1 MPEPLRIGIA
11 GLGTVGCGVLALL
24 RDNAALLEQRT
35 GRPIEAVAVSSRD
48 KSKDRGVS
56 LDGLDWRDDA
66 RELAAHPAVD
76 VVVELIGGSEGIARA
91 LSEAAFASGKHLVTA
106 NKALLAHHGAAL
118 ADAARQ
124 ADRHLGY
131 EAAVAGGIPIVKAL
145 REGLAGNRI
154 GGVYGILNGTCNYIM
169 TAMHESVQAG
179 QARDFDSV
187 LQEAQEL
194 GYAEADPSTDIDG
207 IDAAHKLAILT
218 SVVFGCPVDF
228 NAVHVEGIRH
238 VSALDIGF
246 AIELGYRVKLLGI
259 ARADEAAITQR
270 VHPCMIR
277 ETAPIARVDGVFN
290 AVVAEGDRIGSALF
304 EGPGAGAGPT
314 ASAVVADLVDIAR
327 GQIMPAFPAA
337 AAGTDRPAEQPMDH
351 HVGAY
356 YIRLMVVDKPGVIAG
371 IAACLRDEQVSVEAM
386 LQRGRNPGELVP
398 VVLTTHEA
406 QESAV
411 VSALAAIDHLDTV
424 LEPPRMI
431 RIEAF

>member
-35 GRPIEAVAVSSRD
+35 GRRIEVVAVSARD
-48 KSKDRGVS
+48 RSKDRGVS
-56 LDGLDWRDDA
+56 LDGLAWRDNA
-66 RELAAHPAVD
+66 EELAAHPAAD
-76 VVVELIGGSEGIARA
+76 VVVELIGGAEGTARV
-91 LSEAAFASGKHLVTA
+91 LSEAAFANGKHLVTA

-118 ADAARQ
+118 AEAARR
-124 ADRHLGY
+124 AERHLGY

-169 TAMHESVQAG
+169 TEMHESVRAG
-179 QARDFDSV
+179 QAREFGSV
-187 LQEAQEL
+187 LAEAQEL

-228 NAVHVEGIRH
+228 DAVHVEGIRH

-259 ARADEAAITQR
+259 ARAGEEAITQR

-277 ETAPIARVDGVFN
+277 EQAPIARVDGVFN

-327 GQIMPAFPAA
+327 GQVMPAFPAA
-337 AAGTDRPAEQPMDH
+337 AGTPRSAAKPMDH

-386 LQRGRNPGELVP
+386 LQRGRNPGDLVP
-398 VVLTTHEA
+398 VVLTTHESH
-406 QESAV
+406 ESAV
-411 VSALAAIDHLDTV
+411 VRALEAIDRLDTV